1 MPGSL
6 FISVHEMKKMK
17 LDRVPVIEDT
27 LGLNLAKLLAK
38 AKEVNSNLLAVS
50 WQGTT
55 GLVMLEPERLVLAFG
70 SVTVSAEITAV
81 ACLNGRLR
89 PLLKCPRAHEGNFQT
104 LYLHGGELACRHCHG
119 LRYRSTLA
127 ASPVER
133 ARLARFK
140 LLNRMGGL
148 LGEAVPARQPR
159 AWRKRYWRLVG
170 LFAGLSGTHYTDLRR
185 QLASSPA

>member
-1 MPGSL
+1 
-6 FISVHEMKKMK
+6 MKKMK

-27 LGLNLAKLLAK
+27 LGLNLATLRAK

-55 GLVMLEPERLVLAFG
+55 GLVMLEPERLVLAFDG
-70 SVTVSAEITAV
+70 VTASAEIVAV
-81 ACLNGRLR
+81 ACLNGRSR

-104 LYLHGGELACRHCHG
+104 LYFRSGELACRRCHG

-127 ASPVER
+127 ACPVER

-140 LLNRMGGL
+140 LLDRMGGL
-148 LGEAVPARQPR
+148 PGEVVPARR
-159 AWRKRYWRLVG
+159 HGAWRKRYRR
-170 LFAGLSGTHYTDLRR
+170 LSGRLASLSSIFYSDLRLLLDR
-185 QLASSPA
+185 SPA